1 MCCIES
7 AHVQKPWAHNQ
18 LRAFWIDQR
27 PWTPVARVTQEA
39 KQNHSSPAGAHF
51 QRKVL
56 AIFWEAPP
64 SPPPSGA
71 IWVTGTVRGVSMG
84 AATVVAEGRWAGRL
98 GYGQRGA
105 VRHRPTLPPPP
116 PGLLGLCT
124 TLAEMQDFIYWHA
137 IGMPPPPPEG
147 SANTY
152 RSDKLPGGGGVAG
165 PNCKHIRV
173 GHTVP

>member
-1 MCCIES
+1 MIYFNSLKQTLQKYFMCCIES

-116 PGLLGLCT
+116 P
-124 TLAEMQDFIYWHA
+124 
-137 IGMPPPPPEG
+137 
-147 SANTY
+147 
-152 RSDKLPGGGGVAG
+152 RVAG
-165 PNCKHIRV
+165 AVYHIGRNAGFYLLACNWYAPPTTRRV
-173 GHTVP
+173 SKYIPE